1 MTVYL
6 DYNATAPIRPEAL
19 AAMTAA
25 LAEPGN
31 ASSVHGPGRRAR
43 RLIETARAQVAALAD
58 ADPTWVIFT
67 SGGTEAN
74 NLALAG
80 LPAARILISAGEHDS
95 LRQAAPTAQRIP
107 LTPDGV
113 VELDALA
120 ALLVD
125 APAGSL
131 VLVMLAHQDRQCP

>member
-67 SGGTEAN
+67 SGGTEA
-74 NLALAG
+74 
-80 LPAARILISAGEHDS
+80 RSEEHTSELQS
-95 LRQAAPTAQRIP
+95 LMRNSYAVFCLKKTKYNK
-107 LTPDGV
+107 
-113 VELDALA
+113 
-120 ALLVD
+120 
-125 APAGSL
+125 
-131 VLVMLAHQDRQCP
+131 

>member
-80 LPAARILISAGEHDS
+80 LPAARLLSSAGEHHS
-95 LRQAAPTAQRIP
+95 PRPAAPPAQRLP
-107 LTPDGV
+107 LTPAGV
-113 VELDALA
+113 LERDALA
-120 ALLVD
+120 PLLAA
-125 APAGSL
+125 APAG
-131 VLVMLAHQDRQCP
+131 DRVSER

>member
-74 NLALAG
+74 HLALAG
-80 LPAARILISAGEHDS
+80 LPAARILISAREH
-95 LRQAAPTAQRIP
+95 
-107 LTPDGV
+107 
-113 VELDALA
+113 
-120 ALLVD
+120 
-125 APAGSL
+125 GSKIGRASGRESGGQYVYNPVGSVQL
-131 VLVMLAHQDRQCP
+131 K

>member
-1 MTVYL
+1 MGVRTCALPISEAPARAPSPIPAAPPASAGAVRDPMTVYL
-6 DYNATAPIRPEAL
+6 DYNATAPIRPQAR

-67 SGGTEAN
+67 SG
-74 NLALAG
+74 
-80 LPAARILISAGEHDS
+80 
-95 LRQAAPTAQRIP
+95 
-107 LTPDGV
+107 
-113 VELDALA
+113 
-120 ALLVD
+120 
-125 APAGSL
+125 
-131 VLVMLAHQDRQCP
+131 DRKSTRLNSSH